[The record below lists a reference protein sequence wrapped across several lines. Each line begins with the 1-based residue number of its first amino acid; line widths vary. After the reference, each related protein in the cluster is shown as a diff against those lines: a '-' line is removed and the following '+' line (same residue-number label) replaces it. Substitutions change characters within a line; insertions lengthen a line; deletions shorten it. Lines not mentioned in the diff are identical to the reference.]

1 MEKEAVVKQNVLD
14 ELQTKWLLTD
24 MKGKIIQ
31 TACHL
36 IDDEVY
42 TKKHAVHALMEV
54 VALIEM
60 EEKKIRP
67 DDVRNQGL

>member
-1 MEKEAVVKQNVLD
+1 MEKEAVASQTCLD

-24 MKGKIIQ
+24 MKSKIIQ

-42 TKKHAVHALMEV
+42 TRKDAAYVLLEV
-54 VALIEM
+54 VALIEL
-60 EEKKIRP
+60 EEKKIHP
-67 DDVRNQGL
+67 DDVKN

>member
-1 MEKEAVVKQNVLD
+1 MEKGTAVKQNILE
-14 ELQTKWLLTD
+14 ELHTKWILTD
-24 MKGKIIQ
+24 MKHQLLQ

-54 VALIEM
+54 VALIEL

-67 DDVRNQGL
+67 DDVRNQSL